1 MRRRCRS
8 RTSASGVRATAAL
21 SAGRCARALRWP
33 ASSAVRRAARIAS
46 APASPPPREP
56 CAHRDE
62 PVAGAGMVVK
72 PGKKSKTTIPESVQL
87 HISAVR
93 LSCSGALAPVSWR
106 AA

>member
-1 MRRRCRS
+1 MDEEEMPQPDVSFWGACDRRVVGWTLRARCDGPHRQQFGARRAS
-8 RTSASGVRATAAL
+8 R
-21 SAGRCARALRWP
+21 ARQPP
-33 ASSAVRRAARIAS
+33 ASHALT
-46 APASPPPREP
+46 
-56 CAHRDE
+56 HRDE